1 MHILQINEFI
11 LFDKKFTKFINSF
24 VTHKK
29 NKKINR
35 YKIYKYCFFMHTNA
49 MSITQKIYQYCY
61 FMHTNAMNLIQIDDF
76 AII

>member
-24 VTHKK
+24 VTHNK
-29 NKKINR
+29 N
-35 YKIYKYCFFMHTNA
+35 KIYKYFYFMHTNA
-49 MSITQKIYQYCY
+49 KSITQKIYQNWY
-61 FMHTNAMNLIQIDDF
+61 FMHTKAMNLTQIDNY

>member
-24 VTHKK
+24 VTH
-29 NKKINR
+29 N
-35 YKIYKYCFFMHTNA
+35 KYCYFMHTNA
-49 MSITQKIYQYCY
+49 KSITQKIYQNCY
-61 FMHTNAMNLIQIDDF
+61 FMHTNAMNLTQIDNY